1 MKKGAG
7 VADQGR
13 ELIVRDLSPKPD
25 PEAQSND
32 PDIFNAVVSEQ
43 FFDLMLSQG
52 VQNAAYPRDHADQ
65 KQRDRAPFG
74 KTLDDQDGPHQTVNA
89 HFDHD
94 PRQDSRDMARR
105 RGMGVRQPDM
115 QRDKPSFHAKPD
127 NT

>member
-1 MKKGAG
+1 MQKRAG

-13 ELIVRDLSPKPD
+13 ELMVRDLSPKPD

-32 PDIFNAVVSEQ
+32 PDILNAVVSEQ

-74 KTLDDQDGPHQTVNA
+74 KTLNDQNGPHQTVNT
-89 HFDHD
+89 HLDHD
-94 PRQDSRDMARR
+94 PRENSRYMARGR
-105 RGMGVRQPDM
+105 VMGARQPDM
-115 QRDKPSFHAKPD
+115 QRNKPRFHAKAD